1 MFSSRTS
8 WDRTE
13 NPLAAAIAEARAA
26 GRPLI
31 DLTESNPTRCEIAD
45 LAPAIQKLGDPRGAA
60 YAPEPLGHPAARAA
74 VSAYYAAKGASVDPN
89 RVVLSASTSE
99 SYAWLFG
106 LLADPGDRIL
116 IPRPSYPLLS
126 WIATSQDVELE
137 GYRLDRDRDFA
148 IDFDDLIGKITCR
161 TRAIVTVHPN
171 NPTGT
176 FVRTNE
182 AARLEEIAA
191 THDLALIVDEVF
203 GDYDTGAPPP
213 DAAPTF
219 ARSNGALTFVL
230 SGISK
235 VLLLPQCKLA
245 WTVVAGPA
253 DQAAEA
259 IARIEL
265 VADTFLSVATPV
277 QLALA
282 DLLSSQPAIAAA
294 VRTRLSENLRTL
306 DLAVRGIGNA
316 RAVKRL
322 PTQGGWYVV
331 LEVPWL
337 HDEDALAEALVRQDG
352 VIVHPGYFFDF
363 EHEGYLVLSLLSP
376 PATFREGVAR
386 MARRITELSSI

>member
-13 NPLAAAIAEARAA
+13 NPLAAAVAEARAA

-45 LAPAIQKLGDPRGAA
+45 LAPAIRKLGDPRGAT
-60 YAPEPLGHPAARAA
+60 YAPEPLGHPTARAA
-74 VSAYYAAKGASVDPN
+74 VAAYYAAKGASVDPG
-89 RVVLSASTSE
+89 RIVLSASTSE

-116 IPRPSYPLLS
+116 VPRPSYPLLS
-126 WIATSQDVELE
+126 WIGASQNVELAA
-137 GYRLDRDRDFA
+137 YRLDRDRGFSIDFA
-148 IDFDDLIGKITCR
+148 DLEQQITDR
-161 TRAIVTVHPN
+161 TRAIIAVHPN

-176 FVRTNE
+176 FVRTSE
-182 AARLEEIAA
+182 AAELAEIAKDR
-191 THDLALIVDEVF
+191 DLALIVDEVF
-203 GDYDTGAPPP
+203 GDYGLDAPS

-219 ARSNGALTFVL
+219 AHAGPALTFVL

-253 DQAAEA
+253 EKAAEA

-282 DLLSSQPAIAAA
+282 DLLSSQPNTLAA
-294 VRTRLSENLRTL
+294 VRARLTENLRTL
-306 DLAVRGIGNA
+306 DLAVADAGHTA
-316 RAVKRL
+316 AVRRL
-322 PTQGGWYVV
+322 PTQGGWYAV
-331 LEVPWL
+331 LEVPGI
-337 HDEDALAEALVRQDG
+337 DEDGLAETLVRKDG

-363 EHEGYLVLSLLSP
+363 DGDGFLVLSLLLRPDS
-376 PATFREGVAR
+376 FREAAAR
-386 MARRITELSSI
+386 LARRIVETRRR